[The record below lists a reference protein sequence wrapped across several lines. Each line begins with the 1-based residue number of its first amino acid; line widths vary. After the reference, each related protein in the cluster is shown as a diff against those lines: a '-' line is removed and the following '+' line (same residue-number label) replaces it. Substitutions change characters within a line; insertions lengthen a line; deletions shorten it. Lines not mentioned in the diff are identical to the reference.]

1 MTLSTPATA
10 LDGAVTTQQRA
21 APRPIRRR
29 TKRSHWLITIAM
41 TIFTVIMLVPIIS
54 IILNALH
61 SDGSNSGIGLHGKFT
76 LENFRFIIAKAH
88 MVHYLVN
95 SLLVALITCAIA
107 VLVAAPGGYVLSRGR
122 GRLVSGYSLLLFV
135 IQSFPI
141 VVFLIPLFILF
152 SSLGLVDSL
161 SGLVIIYVAASMSIA
176 CWMMAAY
183 FDSIPVSLEEAAW
196 VDGASVLGAFLRIVL
211 RNSLPGIMSVSIF
224 SFLLAW
230 NDYLVALV
238 FLRTDNVLT
247 LPLGLQQ
254 FFQQNQS
261 SWGPI
266 MATAVLMMAPPI
278 LVFTAFHRYF
288 SVGGI
293 GGSLAG
299 Q

>member
-1 MTLSTPATA
+1 MTLSPPIARS
-10 LDGAVTTQQRA
+10 GADDVTI
-21 APRPIRRR
+21 APRPPVRKRKRNRR
-29 TKRSHWLITIAM
+29 WLITIAM
-41 TIFTVIMLVPIIS
+41 TAFTAVVLIP
-54 IILNALH
+54 ILNIVLNSLH
-61 SDGSNSGIGLHGKFT
+61 PDGSISGIGISGKFT
-76 LENFRFIIAKAH
+76 LDNFRFIFTKTH
-88 MVHYLVN
+88 MAHYLVN
-95 SLLVALITCAIA
+95 SLLVALFTCFVA

-122 GRLVSGYSLLLFV
+122 GRLISGYSLILFV

-141 VVFLIPLFILF
+141 VVFVIPLFILF
-152 SSLGLVDSL
+152 SSLRLVDSL
-161 SGLVIIYVAASMSIA
+161 SGIAIVYVAASMSIA

-196 VDGASVLGAFLRIVL
+196 VDGATVIGAFARIVL
-211 RNSLPGIMSVSIF
+211 RNSLPGIMSVGIF

-238 FLRTDNVLT
+238 FLRSDSSLT

-261 SWGPI
+261 AWGSI
-266 MATAVLMMAPPI
+266 MATAVLMMAPPV
-278 LVFTAFHRYF
+278 LVFVAFHRYF